1 MEGNSLNSFENLCK
15 IFETRIK
22 LDKEKNIETPPDVL
36 INYEKYS
43 KKIDSIYNSKF
54 EKEIKPLIV
63 PAVTI
68 EKEEERLGKLIS
80 LLKSRLEKREELE
93 NRFYLTTGR
102 YIKGLQLVVSES
114 EFEDKKNRL
123 ETITKYLDTRNEINT
138 VNESIS
144 ELKDKLS
151 DEVARQDEYIKKNKI
166 MEDELYNTF
175 KDVISNDDYLSKLN
189 EDDIDTEIAMV
200 IDKVKDNKETL
211 DVTKDSVNSLMISG
225 DNDDYASY
233 IEDAERSYFTWK
245 NRELLLKI
253 YSLVVKFE
261 DNYNDLYEKRDKINR
276 IVRNRRSIKDNLT
289 IEVTDNFSSFEDV
302 LKEQL
307 DVLKNE
313 KEVLENVSNYTNRIS
328 FKEERLS
335 ELEEANNSVEI
346 LSILREYGLID
357 TYDNKEELEEVPLE
371 TPEFEKE
378 DNGDEEEEEIFVKEI
393 NPYRIVDVIDYPK
406 SLNIGLARLKGESVR
421 EKVNKKLNPT
431 IKAPTF
437 DDITN
442 EIDNSK
448 EEDKV
453 IDTSNND
460 LVDDKKLDN
469 EGVKEDIVT
478 PTWDIPKKEEV
489 VTPTWELPKKEDI
502 IKKDDTDI
510 KVINDDNIPVWG
522 SNINTNINTVE
533 EVNTSNGSVPI
544 WNDTFKTSESN
555 NLNNNI
561 STPSFDLKEEN
572 NKEEMSSENMFW
584 VPVSDSKL
592 DANVFPSIDIP
603 VNNGF
608 NGTKDNFGFPDINN

>member
-151 DEVARQDEYIKKNKI
+151 DEVAKQDEYIKKNKI
-166 MEDELYNTF
+166 MEDELYNSF
-175 KDVISNDDYLSKLN
+175 KDTISDDDYLSKIN
-189 EDDIDTEIAMV
+189 EDDIDTEIAVV

-245 NRELLLKI
+245 NRELLLKV

-261 DNYNDLYEKRDKINR
+261 DNYNDLFEKRDKINK

-371 TPEFEKE
+371 TPELEE
-378 DNGDEEEEEIFVKEI
+378 DAKEEEIFVKEI

-478 PTWDIPKKEEV
+478 PTWEA
-489 VTPTWELPKKEDI
+489 PKKEDI

-544 WNDTFKTSESN
+544 WNNTLDNNSNSTDTKI
-555 NLNNNI
+555 L
-561 STPSFDLKEEN
+561 D
-572 NKEEMSSENMFW
+572 NKEDNAFW

>member
-151 DEVARQDEYIKKNKI
+151 DEVAKQDEYIKKNKI

-261 DNYNDLYEKRDKINR
+261 DNYNDLFEKRDKINK

-357 TYDNKEELEEVPLE
+357 TYDNKEELEEVQLE
-371 TPEFEKE
+371 TPELEE
-378 DNGDEEEEEIFVKEI
+378 DNGDEEEEIFVKEI

-489 VTPTWELPKKEDI
+489 VTPTWEVPKKEDI
-502 IKKDDTDI
+502 IKKGDGDI
-510 KVINDDNIPVWG
+510 KVINDDNIPAWG
-522 SNINTNINTVE
+522 SNINTNINKNINTVE

-544 WNDTFKTSESN
+544 WNNTLDNNSNSTDTKI
-555 NLNNNI
+555 L
-561 STPSFDLKEEN
+561 D
-572 NKEEMSSENMFW
+572 NKEDNAFW

>member
-151 DEVARQDEYIKKNKI
+151 DEVAKQDEYIKKNKI
-166 MEDELYNTF
+166 MEDELYNSF

-245 NRELLLKI
+245 NRELLLKV
-253 YSLVVKFE
+253 YSLVIKFE
-261 DNYNDLYEKRDKINR
+261 DNYNDLFEKRDKINK
-276 IVRNRRSIKDNLT
+276 IIRNRRSIKDNLT

-371 TPEFEKE
+371 TPELEE
-378 DNGDEEEEEIFVKEI
+378 DNGDEEEEIFVKEI

-469 EGVKEDIVT
+469 EGVKEEIVT
-478 PTWDIPKKEEV
+478 PTWDI
-489 VTPTWELPKKEDI
+489 PKKEDI

-544 WNDTFKTSESN
+544 WNNTLDNNSNSTDTKI
-555 NLNNNI
+555 L
-561 STPSFDLKEEN
+561 D
-572 NKEEMSSENMFW
+572 NKEDNAFW

>member
-151 DEVARQDEYIKKNKI
+151 DEVAKQDEYIKKNKI

-261 DNYNDLYEKRDKINR
+261 DNCNDLFEKRDKINK
-276 IVRNRRSIKDNLT
+276 IIRNRRSIKENLT

-371 TPEFEKE
+371 TPELEE
-378 DNGDEEEEEIFVKEI
+378 DNGDEEEEIFVKEI

-478 PTWDIPKKEEV
+478 PTWEA
-489 VTPTWELPKKEDI
+489 PKKEDI

-544 WNDTFKTSESN
+544 WNNTLDNNSNSTDTKI
-555 NLNNNI
+555 L
-561 STPSFDLKEEN
+561 D
-572 NKEEMSSENMFW
+572 NKEDNAFW

>member
-151 DEVARQDEYIKKNKI
+151 DEVAKQDEYIKKNKI

-253 YSLVVKFE
+253 YSLVIKFE

-371 TPEFEKE
+371 TPELEE
-378 DNGDEEEEEIFVKEI
+378 DNGDEEEIFVKEI

-489 VTPTWELPKKEDI
+489 VTPTWEAPKKEDI

>member
-43 KKIDSIYNSKF
+43 KKIDAIYNSKF

-151 DEVARQDEYIKKNKI
+151 DEVAKQDEYIKKNKI

-261 DNYNDLYEKRDKINR
+261 DNYNDLFEKRDKINK

-302 LKEQL
+302 LKDQL

-371 TPEFEKE
+371 TPELEEE
-378 DNGDEEEEEIFVKEI
+378 DAKEEEIFVKEI

-478 PTWDIPKKEEV
+478 PTWEA
-489 VTPTWELPKKEDI
+489 PKKEDI

-544 WNDTFKTSESN
+544 WNNTLDNNSNSTDTKI
-555 NLNNNI
+555 L
-561 STPSFDLKEEN
+561 D
-572 NKEEMSSENMFW
+572 NKEDNAFW

>member
-151 DEVARQDEYIKKNKI
+151 DEVTKQDEYIKKNKI

-245 NRELLLKI
+245 NRELLLKV

-261 DNYNDLYEKRDKINR
+261 DNYNDLFEKRDKINK

-371 TPEFEKE
+371 TPELEE
-378 DNGDEEEEEIFVKEI
+378 DAKEEEEIFVKEI

-478 PTWDIPKKEEV
+478 PTWDIPKKE
-489 VTPTWELPKKEDI
+489 DI

-544 WNDTFKTSESN
+544 WNNTLDNNSNSTDTKI
-555 NLNNNI
+555 L
-561 STPSFDLKEEN
+561 D
-572 NKEEMSSENMFW
+572 NKEDNAFW

>member
-151 DEVARQDEYIKKNKI
+151 DEVAKQDEYIKKNKI

-253 YSLVVKFE
+253 YSLVIKFE

-371 TPEFEKE
+371 TSELEE
-378 DNGDEEEEEIFVKEI
+378 DNGDEEEIFVKEI

-489 VTPTWELPKKEDI
+489 VTPTWEVPKKEDI

>member
-151 DEVARQDEYIKKNKI
+151 DEVAKQDEYIKKNKI

-225 DNDDYASY
+225 DKDDYASY

-261 DNYNDLYEKRDKINR
+261 DNYNDLFEKRDKINK

-302 LKEQL
+302 LKDQL

-371 TPEFEKE
+371 TPELGE
-378 DNGDEEEEEIFVKEI
+378 DAKEEEEIFVKEI

-478 PTWDIPKKEEV
+478 PTWEA
-489 VTPTWELPKKEDI
+489 PKKEDI

-544 WNDTFKTSESN
+544 WNNTLDNNSNSTDTKI
-555 NLNNNI
+555 L
-561 STPSFDLKEEN
+561 D
-572 NKEEMSSENMFW
+572 NKEDNAFW

>member
-151 DEVARQDEYIKKNKI
+151 DEVANQDEYIKKNKI

-225 DNDDYASY
+225 DKDDYASY

-261 DNYNDLYEKRDKINR
+261 DNYNDLFEKRDKINK

-371 TPEFEKE
+371 TPELEE
-378 DNGDEEEEEIFVKEI
+378 DNGDEEEEIFVKEI

-478 PTWDIPKKEEV
+478 STWDIPKKEEA
-489 VTPTWELPKKEDI
+489 VTPTWEVPKKEDI
-502 IKKDDTDI
+502 IKKDDTDV

-544 WNDTFKTSESN
+544 WNNTLDNNSNSTDTKI
-555 NLNNNI
+555 L
-561 STPSFDLKEEN
+561 D
-572 NKEEMSSENMFW
+572 NKEDNAFW

>member
-1 MEGNSLNSFENLCK
+1 MKLCVCVNN
-15 IFETRIK
+15 
-22 LDKEKNIETPPDVL
+22 DNKNINPIET
-36 INYEKYS
+36 
-43 KKIDSIYNSKF
+43 IDSIYNSKF

-151 DEVARQDEYIKKNKI
+151 DEVAKQDEYIKKNKI
-166 MEDELYNTF
+166 MEDELYNSF
-175 KDVISNDDYLSKLN
+175 KDTISDDDYLSKIN
-189 EDDIDTEIAMV
+189 EDDIDTEIAVV

-245 NRELLLKI
+245 NRELLLKV

-261 DNYNDLYEKRDKINR
+261 DNYNDLFEKRDKINK

-371 TPEFEKE
+371 TPELEKG
-378 DNGDEEEEEIFVKEI
+378 DNGDEEEEIFVKEI

-478 PTWDIPKKEEV
+478 PTWEA
-489 VTPTWELPKKEDI
+489 PKKEDI

-544 WNDTFKTSESN
+544 WNNTLDNNSNSTDTKI
-555 NLNNNI
+555 L
-561 STPSFDLKEEN
+561 D
-572 NKEEMSSENMFW
+572 NKEDNAFW

>member
-151 DEVARQDEYIKKNKI
+151 DEVAKQDEYIKKNKI

-253 YSLVVKFE
+253 YSLVIKFE

-406 SLNIGLARLKGESVR
+406 SLNIGLVRLKGESVR

-489 VTPTWELPKKEDI
+489 VTPTWEVPKKEDI

-561 STPSFDLKEEN
+561 
-572 NKEEMSSENMFW
+572 
-584 VPVSDSKL
+584 
-592 DANVFPSIDIP
+592 DIP

>member
-151 DEVARQDEYIKKNKI
+151 DEVAKQDEYIKKNKI

-253 YSLVVKFE
+253 YSLVIKFE
-261 DNYNDLYEKRDKINR
+261 DSYNDLYEKRDKINR

-371 TPEFEKE
+371 TSELEE
-378 DNGDEEEEEIFVKEI
+378 DNGDEEEIFVKEI

-489 VTPTWELPKKEDI
+489 VTPTWEVPKKEDI

>member
-151 DEVARQDEYIKKNKI
+151 DEVAKQDEYIKKNKI

-261 DNYNDLYEKRDKINR
+261 DNYNDLFEKRDKINK

-371 TPEFEKE
+371 TPELEEE
-378 DNGDEEEEEIFVKEI
+378 DAKEEEIFVKEI

-478 PTWDIPKKEEV
+478 PTWEA
-489 VTPTWELPKKEDI
+489 PKKEDI

-544 WNDTFKTSESN
+544 WNNTLDNNSNSTDTKI
-555 NLNNNI
+555 L
-561 STPSFDLKEEN
+561 D
-572 NKEEMSSENMFW
+572 NKEDNAFW

>member
-151 DEVARQDEYIKKNKI
+151 DEVAKQDEYIKKNKI

-253 YSLVVKFE
+253 YSLVIKFA
-261 DNYNDLYEKRDKINR
+261 DSYNDLFEKRDKINK

-371 TPEFEKE
+371 TSELEK
-378 DNGDEEEEEIFVKEI
+378 DAKEEEEIFVKEI

-453 IDTSNND
+453 IDISNND

-489 VTPTWELPKKEDI
+489 VTPTWEVPKKEDI

>member
-151 DEVARQDEYIKKNKI
+151 DEVAKQDEYIKKNKI
-166 MEDELYNTF
+166 MEDELYNSF

-261 DNYNDLYEKRDKINR
+261 DNYNDLFEKRDKINK
-276 IVRNRRSIKDNLT
+276 IIRNRRSIKDNLT

-371 TPEFEKE
+371 TPELEEE
-378 DNGDEEEEEIFVKEI
+378 DAKEEEIFVKEI

-469 EGVKEDIVT
+469 EGVKEEIVT
-478 PTWDIPKKEEV
+478 PTWDI
-489 VTPTWELPKKEDI
+489 PKKEDI

-544 WNDTFKTSESN
+544 WNNTLDNNSNSTDTKI
-555 NLNNNI
+555 L
-561 STPSFDLKEEN
+561 D
-572 NKEEMSSENMFW
+572 NKEDNAFW

>member
-151 DEVARQDEYIKKNKI
+151 DEVAKQDEYIKKNKI

-357 TYDNKEELEEVPLE
+357 TYDHKEELEEVPLE
-371 TPEFEKE
+371 TSELEE
-378 DNGDEEEEEIFVKEI
+378 DNGDEEEIFVKEI

-453 IDTSNND
+453 IDTSDND

-489 VTPTWELPKKEDI
+489 VTPTWEVPKKEDI

>member
-151 DEVARQDEYIKKNKI
+151 DEVAKQDEYIKKNKI

-371 TPEFEKE
+371 TSELEE
-378 DNGDEEEEEIFVKEI
+378 DNGDEEEIFVKEI

-478 PTWDIPKKEEV
+478 PTWDI
-489 VTPTWELPKKEDI
+489 PKKEDI

>member
-151 DEVARQDEYIKKNKI
+151 DEVAKQDEYIKKNKI
-166 MEDELYNTF
+166 MEDELYNSF
-175 KDVISNDDYLSKLN
+175 KDTISDDDYLSKIN
-189 EDDIDTEIAMV
+189 EDDIDTEIAVV

-245 NRELLLKI
+245 NRELLLKV
-253 YSLVVKFE
+253 YSLVIKFE
-261 DNYNDLYEKRDKINR
+261 DNYNDLFEKRDKINK
-276 IVRNRRSIKDNLT
+276 IIRNRRSIKDNLT

-371 TPEFEKE
+371 TPELEE
-378 DNGDEEEEEIFVKEI
+378 DAKEEEEIFVKEI

-478 PTWDIPKKEEV
+478 PTWEA
-489 VTPTWELPKKEDI
+489 PKKEDI

-544 WNDTFKTSESN
+544 WNNTLDNNSNSTDTKI
-555 NLNNNI
+555 L
-561 STPSFDLKEEN
+561 D
-572 NKEEMSSENMFW
+572 NKEDNAFW

>member
-151 DEVARQDEYIKKNKI
+151 DEVAKQDEYIKKNKI

-175 KDVISNDDYLSKLN
+175 KDVISNDDYLGKLN

-245 NRELLLKI
+245 NRELLLKV

-261 DNYNDLYEKRDKINR
+261 DNYNDLFEKRDKINK

-371 TPEFEKE
+371 TPELEE
-378 DNGDEEEEEIFVKEI
+378 NNGDEEEEIFVKEI

-478 PTWDIPKKEEV
+478 PTWDIPKKEEA
-489 VTPTWELPKKEDI
+489 VTPTWEVPKKEDI

-544 WNDTFKTSESN
+544 WNNTLDNNSN
-555 NLNNNI
+555 
-561 STPSFDLKEEN
+561 STNTKILD
-572 NKEEMSSENMFW
+572 NKEDNAFW

>member
-151 DEVARQDEYIKKNKI
+151 DEVAKQDEYIKKNKI

-245 NRELLLKI
+245 NRELLLKV

-261 DNYNDLYEKRDKINR
+261 DNYNDLFEKRDKINK

-371 TPEFEKE
+371 TPELGE
-378 DNGDEEEEEIFVKEI
+378 DAKEEEEIFVKEI

-478 PTWDIPKKEEV
+478 PTWEA
-489 VTPTWELPKKEDI
+489 PKKEDI

-544 WNDTFKTSESN
+544 WNNTLDNNSNSTDTKI
-555 NLNNNI
+555 L
-561 STPSFDLKEEN
+561 D
-572 NKEEMSSENMFW
+572 NKEDNAFW

>member
-151 DEVARQDEYIKKNKI
+151 DEVAKQDEYIKKNKI

-253 YSLVVKFE
+253 YSLVIKFE
-261 DNYNDLYEKRDKINR
+261 DSYNDLYEKRDKINK

-335 ELEEANNSVEI
+335 ELEEDNNSVEI

-371 TPEFEKE
+371 TSELEE
-378 DNGDEEEEEIFVKEI
+378 DNGDEEEIFVKEI

-460 LVDDKKLDN
+460 LVDDKKLNN
-469 EGVKEDIVT
+469 EGVNEDIVT

-489 VTPTWELPKKEDI
+489 VTPTWEVPKKEDI

>member
-151 DEVARQDEYIKKNKI
+151 DEVAKQDEYIKKNKI

-253 YSLVVKFE
+253 YSLVIKFE
-261 DNYNDLYEKRDKINR
+261 DSYNDLFEKRDKINK

-371 TPEFEKE
+371 TSELEE
-378 DNGDEEEEEIFVKEI
+378 DNGDEEEIFVKEI

-489 VTPTWELPKKEDI
+489 VTPTWEVPKKEDI

>member
-151 DEVARQDEYIKKNKI
+151 DEVAKQDEYIKKNKI

-200 IDKVKDNKETL
+200 IDRVKENKETL

-261 DNYNDLYEKRDKINR
+261 DNYNDLYEKRDKINK

-371 TPEFEKE
+371 TPDFEEE
-378 DNGDEEEEEIFVKEI
+378 DTKEEEEVIAKEI
-393 NPYRIVDVIDYPK
+393 NPYRIVEVIDYPK
-406 SLNIGLARLKGESVR
+406 SLNIGLAKLKGESVR

-431 IKAPTF
+431 VKAPTF
-437 DDITN
+437 EDITS
-442 EIDNSK
+442 EIENSK
-448 EEDKV
+448 DEEKIV
-453 IDTSNND
+453 NTPNND
-460 LVDDKKLDN
+460 LVEDKKEDN
-469 EGVKEDIVT
+469 KSIPTWNDTSININNNNNKTIT
-478 PTWDIPKKEEV
+478 PTWDIP
-489 VTPTWELPKKEDI
+489 TSDTN
-502 IKKDDTDI
+502 KKDDTDI
-510 KVINDDNIPVWG
+510 KVIDDSAIVWENTLNDKNKEM
-522 SNINTNINTVE
+522 E
-533 EVNTSNGSVPI
+533 EVSTSTGKVPL
-544 WNDTFKTSESN
+544 WNDTFKANESS

-561 STPSFDLKEEN
+561 STPSFDLKEKN

-592 DANVFPSIDIP
+592 DANVFPSINIP

>member
-43 KKIDSIYNSKF
+43 KKIDAIYNSKF

-151 DEVARQDEYIKKNKI
+151 DEVANQDEYIKKNKI

-261 DNYNDLYEKRDKINR
+261 DNYNDLFEKRDKINK

-371 TPEFEKE
+371 TPELEEE
-378 DNGDEEEEEIFVKEI
+378 DAKEEEIFVKEI

-478 PTWDIPKKEEV
+478 PTWDIPKKEEA
-489 VTPTWELPKKEDI
+489 VTPTWEVPKKEDI
-502 IKKDDTDI
+502 IKKDDTDV

-544 WNDTFKTSESN
+544 WNNTLDNNSNSTDTKI
-555 NLNNNI
+555 L
-561 STPSFDLKEEN
+561 D
-572 NKEEMSSENMFW
+572 NKEDNAFW

>member
-43 KKIDSIYNSKF
+43 KKIDAIYNSKF

-151 DEVARQDEYIKKNKI
+151 DEVAKQDEYIKKNKI
-166 MEDELYNTF
+166 MEDELYNSF

-261 DNYNDLYEKRDKINR
+261 DNYNDLYEKRDKINK
-276 IVRNRRSIKDNLT
+276 IIRNRRSIKDNLT

-371 TPEFEKE
+371 TPELEEE
-378 DNGDEEEEEIFVKEI
+378 DAKEEEIFVKEI

-478 PTWDIPKKEEV
+478 PTWEA
-489 VTPTWELPKKEDI
+489 PKKEDI

-544 WNDTFKTSESN
+544 WNNTLDNNSNSTDTKI
-555 NLNNNI
+555 L
-561 STPSFDLKEEN
+561 D
-572 NKEEMSSENMFW
+572 NKEDNAFW

>member
-1 MEGNSLNSFENLCK
+1 M
-15 IFETRIK
+15 
-22 LDKEKNIETPPDVL
+22 
-36 INYEKYS
+36 
-43 KKIDSIYNSKF
+43 
-54 EKEIKPLIV
+54 IV

-151 DEVARQDEYIKKNKI
+151 DEVAKQDEYIKKNKI

-245 NRELLLKI
+245 NRELLLKV

-261 DNYNDLYEKRDKINR
+261 DNYNDLFEKRDKINK

-371 TPEFEKE
+371 TPELGE
-378 DNGDEEEEEIFVKEI
+378 DAKEEEEIFVKEI

-478 PTWDIPKKEEV
+478 PTWEA
-489 VTPTWELPKKEDI
+489 PKKEDI

-544 WNDTFKTSESN
+544 WNNTLDNNSNSTDTKI
-555 NLNNNI
+555 L
-561 STPSFDLKEEN
+561 D
-572 NKEEMSSENMFW
+572 NKEDNAFW

>member
-151 DEVARQDEYIKKNKI
+151 DEVAKQDEYIKKNKI
-166 MEDELYNTF
+166 MEDELYNSF

-261 DNYNDLYEKRDKINR
+261 DNYNDLFEKRDKINK
-276 IVRNRRSIKDNLT
+276 IIRNRRSIKDNLT

-371 TPEFEKE
+371 TPELEE
-378 DNGDEEEEEIFVKEI
+378 DNGDEEEKIFVKEI

-478 PTWDIPKKEEV
+478 PTWEA
-489 VTPTWELPKKEDI
+489 PKKEDI

-544 WNDTFKTSESN
+544 WNNTLDNNSNSTDTKI
-555 NLNNNI
+555 L
-561 STPSFDLKEEN
+561 D
-572 NKEEMSSENMFW
+572 NKEDNAFW

>member
-151 DEVARQDEYIKKNKI
+151 DEVAKQDEYIKKNKI

-261 DNYNDLYEKRDKINR
+261 DNYNDLFEKRDKINK

-302 LKEQL
+302 LKDQL

-371 TPEFEKE
+371 TPEL
-378 DNGDEEEEEIFVKEI
+378 EEEDAKKEEIIVKEI

-448 EEDKV
+448 EEDKA

-489 VTPTWELPKKEDI
+489 VTPTWEAPKKEDI

-544 WNDTFKTSESN
+544 WNNTLDNNSNSTDTKI
-555 NLNNNI
+555 L
-561 STPSFDLKEEN
+561 D
-572 NKEEMSSENMFW
+572 NKEDNAFW

>member
-151 DEVARQDEYIKKNKI
+151 DEVTKQDEYIKKNKI

-245 NRELLLKI
+245 NRELLLKV

-261 DNYNDLYEKRDKINR
+261 DNYNDLFEKRDKINK
-276 IVRNRRSIKDNLT
+276 IIRNRRSIKDNLT

-357 TYDNKEELEEVPLE
+357 TYDNKEELEE
-371 TPEFEKE
+371 E
-378 DNGDEEEEEIFVKEI
+378 DAKEEEEIFIKEI

-448 EEDKV
+448 EEDKA

-489 VTPTWELPKKEDI
+489 VTPTWEVPKKEDI

-544 WNDTFKTSESN
+544 WNNTLDNNSNSTDTKILDNREDN
-555 NLNNNI
+555 A
-561 STPSFDLKEEN
+561 
-572 NKEEMSSENMFW
+572 FW

-603 VNNGF
+603 TNNGF
-608 NGTKDNFGFPDINN
+608 NGSKDNFGFPDINN

>member
-151 DEVARQDEYIKKNKI
+151 DEVAKQDEYIKKNKI

-371 TPEFEKE
+371 TPELEE
-378 DNGDEEEEEIFVKEI
+378 DNGDEEEIFVKEI

-489 VTPTWELPKKEDI
+489 VTPTWEVPKKEDI

-510 KVINDDNIPVWG
+510 KAINDDNIPVWG

>member
-253 YSLVVKFE
+253 YSLVIKFE

-371 TPEFEKE
+371 TPELEE
-378 DNGDEEEEEIFVKEI
+378 DNGDEEEIFVKEI

-489 VTPTWELPKKEDI
+489 VTPTWEVPKKEDI
-502 IKKDDTDI
+502 TDI

>member
-151 DEVARQDEYIKKNKI
+151 DEVAKQDEYIKKNKI
-166 MEDELYNTF
+166 MEDELYNSF
-175 KDVISNDDYLSKLN
+175 KDTISDDDYLSKIN
-189 EDDIDTEIAMV
+189 EDDIDTEIAVV

-245 NRELLLKI
+245 NRELLLKV
-253 YSLVVKFE
+253 YSLVIKFE
-261 DNYNDLYEKRDKINR
+261 DNYNDLFEKRDKINK
-276 IVRNRRSIKDNLT
+276 IIRNRRSIKENLT

-371 TPEFEKE
+371 TPELEE
-378 DNGDEEEEEIFVKEI
+378 DAKEEEEIFVKEI

-478 PTWDIPKKEEV
+478 PTWEA
-489 VTPTWELPKKEDI
+489 PKKEDI

-544 WNDTFKTSESN
+544 WNNTLDNNSNSTDTKI
-555 NLNNNI
+555 L
-561 STPSFDLKEEN
+561 D
-572 NKEEMSSENMFW
+572 NKEDNAFW

>member
-151 DEVARQDEYIKKNKI
+151 DEVAKQDEYIKKNKI
-166 MEDELYNTF
+166 MEDELYNSF

-261 DNYNDLYEKRDKINR
+261 DNYNDLFEKRDKINK
-276 IVRNRRSIKDNLT
+276 IIRNRRSIKDNLT

-371 TPEFEKE
+371 TPELEE
-378 DNGDEEEEEIFVKEI
+378 DNGDEEEEIFVKEI

-469 EGVKEDIVT
+469 EGVKEEIVT
-478 PTWDIPKKEEV
+478 PTWDI
-489 VTPTWELPKKEDI
+489 PKKEDI

-544 WNDTFKTSESN
+544 WNNTLDNNSNSTDTKI
-555 NLNNNI
+555 L
-561 STPSFDLKEEN
+561 D
-572 NKEEMSSENMFW
+572 NKEDNAFW

>member
-1 MEGNSLNSFENLCK
+1 MGIS
-15 IFETRIK
+15 IFYTIVGAIIGGLVTFYFTRK
-22 LDKEKNIETPPDVL
+22 
-36 INYEKYS
+36 
-43 KKIDSIYNSKF
+43 KF

-151 DEVARQDEYIKKNKI
+151 DEVAKQDEYIKKNKI

-261 DNYNDLYEKRDKINR
+261 DNYNDLFEKRDKINK
-276 IVRNRRSIKDNLT
+276 IIRNRRSIKENLT

-371 TPEFEKE
+371 TPELEE
-378 DNGDEEEEEIFVKEI
+378 DNGDEEEEIFVKEI

-448 EEDKV
+448 EEDKA

-489 VTPTWELPKKEDI
+489 VTPTWEAPKKEDI

-510 KVINDDNIPVWG
+510 KVINDNNIPVWG

-544 WNDTFKTSESN
+544 WNNTLDNNSNSTDTKI
-555 NLNNNI
+555 L
-561 STPSFDLKEEN
+561 D
-572 NKEEMSSENMFW
+572 NKEDNAFW

>member
-151 DEVARQDEYIKKNKI
+151 DEVAKQDEYIKKNKI

-253 YSLVVKFE
+253 YSLVIKFE
-261 DNYNDLYEKRDKINR
+261 DNYNDLFEKRDKINK
-276 IVRNRRSIKDNLT
+276 IIRNRRSIKDNLT

-335 ELEEANNSVEI
+335 ELKEANNSVEI

-357 TYDNKEELEEVPLE
+357 TYDNKEELEEVQLE
-371 TPEFEKE
+371 TPELEE
-378 DNGDEEEEEIFVKEI
+378 DNGDEEEEIFVKEI

-478 PTWDIPKKEEV
+478 PTWEV
-489 VTPTWELPKKEDI
+489 PKKEDI

-544 WNDTFKTSESN
+544 WNNTLDNNSNSTDTKI
-555 NLNNNI
+555 L
-561 STPSFDLKEEN
+561 D
-572 NKEEMSSENMFW
+572 NKEDNAFW

-603 VNNGF
+603 TNNGF
-608 NGTKDNFGFPDINN
+608 NGSKDNFGFPDINN

>member
-102 YIKGLQLVVSES
+102 YINGLQLVVSES

-151 DEVARQDEYIKKNKI
+151 DEVAKQDEYIKKNKI
-166 MEDELYNTF
+166 MEDELYNSF

-261 DNYNDLYEKRDKINR
+261 DNYNDLFEKRDKINK
-276 IVRNRRSIKDNLT
+276 IIRNRRSIKDNLT

-371 TPEFEKE
+371 TPELEE
-378 DNGDEEEEEIFVKEI
+378 DNGDEEEEIFVKEI

-478 PTWDIPKKEEV
+478 PTWEA
-489 VTPTWELPKKEDI
+489 PKKEDI

-544 WNDTFKTSESN
+544 WNNTLDNNSNSTDTKI
-555 NLNNNI
+555 L
-561 STPSFDLKEEN
+561 D
-572 NKEEMSSENMFW
+572 NKEDNAFW

>member
-151 DEVARQDEYIKKNKI
+151 DEVAKQDEYIKKNKI

-245 NRELLLKI
+245 NRELLLKV

-261 DNYNDLYEKRDKINR
+261 DNYNDLFEKRDKINK

-357 TYDNKEELEEVPLE
+357 TYDNKEELEEG
-371 TPEFEKE
+371 
-378 DNGDEEEEEIFVKEI
+378 DNGDEEEEIFVKEI

-478 PTWDIPKKEEV
+478 PTWEA
-489 VTPTWELPKKEDI
+489 PKKEDI

-544 WNDTFKTSESN
+544 WNNTLDNNSNSTDTKI
-555 NLNNNI
+555 L
-561 STPSFDLKEEN
+561 D
-572 NKEEMSSENMFW
+572 NKEDNAFW

>member
-151 DEVARQDEYIKKNKI
+151 DEVAKQDEYIKKNKI
-166 MEDELYNTF
+166 MEDELYNSF

-261 DNYNDLYEKRDKINR
+261 DNYNDLFEKRDKINK
-276 IVRNRRSIKDNLT
+276 IIRNRRSIKDNLT

-371 TPEFEKE
+371 TPELEE
-378 DNGDEEEEEIFVKEI
+378 DNGDEEEEIFVKEI

-478 PTWDIPKKEEV
+478 PTWEA
-489 VTPTWELPKKEDI
+489 PKKEDI

-544 WNDTFKTSESN
+544 WNNTLDNNSNSTDTKI
-555 NLNNNI
+555 L
-561 STPSFDLKEEN
+561 D
-572 NKEEMSSENMFW
+572 NKEDNAFW

-608 NGTKDNFGFPDINN
+608 NGSKDNFGFPDINS

>member
-151 DEVARQDEYIKKNKI
+151 DEVAKQDEYIKKNKI

-175 KDVISNDDYLSKLN
+175 KDVISNDDYLGKLN

-261 DNYNDLYEKRDKINR
+261 DNYNDLYEKRDKINK
-276 IVRNRRSIKDNLT
+276 IIRNRRSIKDNLT

-302 LKEQL
+302 LKDQL

-371 TPEFEKE
+371 TPEL
-378 DNGDEEEEEIFVKEI
+378 EEADAKEEEIFVKEI

-489 VTPTWELPKKEDI
+489 VTPTWEVPKKEDI

-522 SNINTNINTVE
+522 SNINTNINKNINTVE

-544 WNDTFKTSESN
+544 WNNTLDNNSNSTDTKI
-555 NLNNNI
+555 L
-561 STPSFDLKEEN
+561 D
-572 NKEEMSSENMFW
+572 NKEDNAFW

-603 VNNGF
+603 TNNGF